1 MSSSRLIKKRIRSTK
16 NISQITKAMEAV
28 SAVKMRKSQEVALR
42 SRPYALAALEILGN
56 LSSKIAQADFFAPLL
71 EKREVGRICLL
82 VVTSD
87 KGLCGAFNGNVLRKA
102 VDLAGN
108 FRVPVEFIAVGRKGA
123 DFLKKRNFKI
133 FKEIAGVGDFGAIE
147 ETKFL
152 SDLLKKVYENKRY
165 DEIYAVYTNFLSVM
179 KQEVVVDK
187 ILPFSAESIKKR
199 IDEIIPRRGKYAGTP
214 KILGGSG
221 TAVGEYIFEPSPEAV
236 LNELLPMLLEIG
248 VYHVILEANAS
259 EHSARMVAMKNAG
272 DNAEDLVG
280 ALTLSYNKARQ
291 AQITKELAEI
301 TAGVAALE

>member
-1 MSSSRLIKKRIRSTK
+1 MSSSRVIKKRIRSTK

-42 SRPYALAALEILGN
+42 SRPYALAALEILSN
-56 LSSKIAQADFFAPLL
+56 LSGKVTQADFFSPLL
-71 EKREVGRICLL
+71 EKREVRKICLL
-82 VVTSD
+82 TVTSD

-102 VDLAGN
+102 VDLVGN
-108 FRVPVEFIAVGRKGA
+108 FKVPVEFIAVGKKGA
-123 DFLKKRNFKI
+123 DFLKKRNFKLY
-133 FKEIAGVGDFGAIE
+133 KEITGAGDFGATE

-152 SDLLKKVYENKRY
+152 ADLLGEVYESGRY

-199 IDEIIPRRGKYAGTP
+199 IDEIIPRRGKYAGAP
-214 KILGGSG
+214 KVLGGSG
-221 TAVGEYIFEPSPEAV
+221 TGFGEYLFEPSPEAV
-236 LNELLPMLLEIG
+236 LNRLLPMFLEIQ

-272 DNAEDLVG
+272 DNAEDLIS

-291 AQITKELAEI
+291 AQITKELTEI
-301 TAGVAALE
+301 TAGVSALQ